1 MVVKLFT
8 DGTIVPTDQENLV
21 RPVKIKKNIMQ
32 GGKGIVEE
40 QTLYERVSDHEI
52 LETFMRFGGLD

>member
-1 MVVKLFT
+1 
-8 DGTIVPTDQENLV
+8 
-21 RPVKIKKNIMQ
+21 MQ